1 MILLT
6 VFFKKL
12 NRSLLKREGTTFLSN
27 IIAVYFT
34 NIGKIKTSLIFV
46 FLFLIAYLLSLSE
59 VSDFKFRN
67 KKSVEPSTSSITAK
81 LNNDIISGQTALTA
95 EPADTDEFLVSDGGT
110 IKKIDYS
117 LIKAPDA
124 GGMTLLSTT
133 TLSGT
138 TTSVSI
144 SSTGYLKLLISI
156 EDMVG
161 STGDTKFTFNSDSG
175 SKYKL
180 VRMIG
185 DASNSPSTNSQ
196 QTTGVHI
203 NQNGAA
209 GYLSTSKLSAIIDV
223 YFPASTTRYKSFLS
237 NTVGDYSSQRIAMLT
252 SGIYASDNAITSF
265 QLICGTGSFTGGT
278 ILIYG
283 VK

>member
-1 MILLT
+1 MSTIKVNTIQDSGGNTILSSDGSGNVTTSNIADNSVSLAKLT
-6 VFFKKL
+6 ATGTKD
-12 NRSLLKREGTTFLSN
+12 STTFLRGDN
-27 IIAVYFT
+27 TFAT
-34 NIGKIKTSLIFV
+34 PTS
-46 FLFLIAYLLSLSE
+46 
-59 VSDFKFRN
+59 
-67 KKSVEPSTSSITAK
+67 
-81 LNNDIISGQTALTA
+81 
-95 EPADTDEFLVSDGGT
+95 
-110 IKKIDYS
+110 
-117 LIKAPDA
+117 

-237 NTVGDYSSQRIAMLT
+237 NTVGDYSTQRIAMLT